1 MSTSQT
7 SPTQAYYQ
15 DDEINLADLFA
26 ILLRKIKL
34 IIGLTATIAI
44 ISILYALTLSHTYS
58 TSFSFLSPN
67 QSSIIELNKSGTL

>member
-15 DDEINLADLFA
+15 DDEINLEDLFA

-58 TSFSFLSPN
+58 ASFSFLSPN